1 VVKNKKIAILSGKG
15 GTGKTLLAVNLSSLE
30 KGSTYVDLD
39 VEEPNGYLFFK
50 PKIQEVESVKVKIP
64 EVNYDLCIGCKKC
77 VNFCKFN
84 AIAYTNKLKTFEGLC
99 HSCGGCVELCPVKAL
114 TEKEKIVGEVKVGK
128 SENTSVLTGILNIG
142 EASGIPI
149 IKNIYEKLNNYEGY
163 IFLDCAPGSSCLVM
177 ESISNAD
184 YCVLVAEPTIFGLHN
199 LKMVYELVN
208 ILKKPFGIVLNKC
221 NELYNPSEEFCIKNN
236 LNILGKIPFDKN
248 LGKTNSDSEIV
259 VNKDDKYRKMF
270 SDILQN
276 IKMEV
281 SK

>member
-1 VVKNKKIAILSGKG
+1 MGKNKKIAILSGKG
-15 GTGKTLLAVNLSSLE
+15 GTGKTLLAVNFSSLE

-50 PKIQEVESVKVKIP
+50 PIIQEVESVKVKIP

-84 AIAYTNKLKTFEGLC
+84 ALAYTNKLKLFEGLC
-99 HSCGGCVELCPVKAL
+99 HSCGGCVEICPVKAL
-114 TEKEKIVGEVKVGK
+114 TEKEKIVGEVRIGK
-128 SENTSVLTGILNIG
+128 SENTSVLTGEINIG

-149 IKNIYEKLNNYEGY
+149 IKKIYNKINDYKGY

-208 ILKKPFGIVLNKC
+208 ILKKPFGVVLNKC
-221 NELYNPSEEFCIKNN
+221 TKLQNPSEEFCKKNSVD
-236 LNILGKIPFDKN
+236 ILGKIPFDKN
-248 LGKTNSDSEIV
+248 LGKTNSNSEIV
-259 VNKDDKYRKMF
+259 VNIDEKYRKMF

-276 IKMEV
+276 IKKEV

>member
-15 GTGKTLLAVNLSSLE
+15 GTGKTLLAVNFSSLE

-50 PKIQEVESVKVKIP
+50 PKIQEVECVKVKIP
-64 EVNYDLCIGCKKC
+64 EINYDLCIGCKKC
-77 VNFCKFN
+77 VNFCRFN
-84 AIAYTNKLKTFEGLC
+84 ALAYTNKLKIFERLC
-99 HSCGGCVELCPVKAL
+99 HSCGGCVEICPVKAL
-114 TEKEKIVGEVKVGK
+114 TEKEKIVGEVKIGK
-128 SENTSVLTGILNIG
+128 SKSTSVLTGVLNIG

-149 IKNIYEKLNNYEGY
+149 IKNIYDKANNYEGY
-163 IFLDCAPGSSCLVM
+163 IFIDCAPGSSCLVM

>member
-1 VVKNKKIAILSGKG
+1 MDKNKKIAILSGKG
-15 GTGKTLLAVNLSSLE
+15 GTGKTLLAVNFSSLE

-50 PKIQEVESVKVKIP
+50 PIIQEVESVKVKIP

-84 AIAYTNKLKTFEGLC
+84 ALAYTNKLKLFEGLC
-99 HSCGGCVELCPVKAL
+99 HSCGGCVEICPVKAL
-114 TEKEKIVGEVKVGK
+114 TEKEKIVGEVRIGK
-128 SENTSVLTGILNIG
+128 SENTSVLTGEINIG

-149 IKNIYEKLNNYEGY
+149 IKKIYNKINDYKGY

-208 ILKKPFGIVLNKC
+208 ILKKPFGVVLNKC
-221 NELYNPSEEFCIKNN
+221 TKLQNPSEEFCKKNSV
-236 LNILGKIPFDKN
+236 NILGKIPFDKN
-248 LGKTNSDSEIV
+248 LGKTNSNSEIV
-259 VNKDDKYRKMF
+259 VNIDEKYRKMF

-276 IKMEV
+276 IKKEV

>member
-1 VVKNKKIAILSGKG
+1 MDKNKKIAILSGKG

-30 KGSTYVDLD
+30 KGSTYIDLD

-64 EVNYDLCIGCKKC
+64 EVNYDICVGCKKC

-84 AIAYTNKLKTFEGLC
+84 ALAYTNKLKLFEGLC
-99 HSCGGCVELCPVKAL
+99 HSCGGCIEICPVKAL
-114 TEKEKIVGEVKVGK
+114 TEKEKIVGKIRIGK
-128 SENTSVLTGILNIG
+128 SEKISVLTGEINIG
-142 EASGIPI
+142 ESSGIPI
-149 IKNIYEKLNNYEGY
+149 IKKIFKKINNYEGY

-177 ESISNAD
+177 ESIGGAD

-208 ILKKPFGIVLNKC
+208 ILNKPFGVVLNKC
-221 NELYNPSEEFCIKNN
+221 TELYNPSEEFCKKNN
-236 LNILGKIPFDKN
+236 LNILGKILFDKD
-248 LGKTNSDSEIV
+248 LGKINSDSEIL
-259 VNKDDKYRKMF
+259 VNVDGKYREMF
-270 SDILQN
+270 SKILQN
-276 IKMEV
+276 IKKEV

>member
-1 VVKNKKIAILSGKG
+1 MDKNKKIAILSGKG
-15 GTGKTLLAVNLSSLE
+15 GTGKTLLAVNFSSLE

-50 PKIQEVESVKVKIP
+50 PIIQEVESVKVKIP

-84 AIAYTNKLKTFEGLC
+84 ALAYTNKLKLFEGLC
-99 HSCGGCVELCPVKAL
+99 HSCGGCVEICPVKAL
-114 TEKEKIVGEVKVGK
+114 TEKEKIVGEVRIGK
-128 SENTSVLTGILNIG
+128 SENTSVLTGEINIG

-149 IKNIYEKLNNYEGY
+149 IKKIYNKINDYKGY

-208 ILKKPFGIVLNKC
+208 ILKKPFGVVLNKC
-221 NELYNPSEEFCIKNN
+221 TKLQNPSEEFCKKNSVD
-236 LNILGKIPFDKN
+236 ILGKIPFDKN
-248 LGKTNSDSEIV
+248 LGKTNSNSEIV
-259 VNKDDKYRKMF
+259 VNIDEKYRKMF

-276 IKMEV
+276 IKKEV

>member
-1 VVKNKKIAILSGKG
+1 MGKNKKIAILSGKG
-15 GTGKTLLAVNLSSLE
+15 GTGKTLLAVNFSSLE

-50 PKIQEVESVKVKIP
+50 PIIQEVESVKVKIP

-84 AIAYTNKLKTFEGLC
+84 ALAYTNKLKLFEGLC
-99 HSCGGCVELCPVKAL
+99 HSCGGCVEICPVKAL
-114 TEKEKIVGEVKVGK
+114 TEKEKIVGEVRIGK
-128 SENTSVLTGILNIG
+128 SENTSVLTGEINIG

-149 IKNIYEKLNNYEGY
+149 IKKIYNKINDYKGY

-208 ILKKPFGIVLNKC
+208 ILKKPFGVVLNKC
-221 NELYNPSEEFCIKNN
+221 TKLQNPSEEFCKKNSV
-236 LNILGKIPFDKN
+236 NILGKIPFDKN
-248 LGKTNSDSEIV
+248 LGKTNSNSEIV
-259 VNKDDKYRKMF
+259 VNIDEKYRKMF

-276 IKMEV
+276 IKKEV

>member
-1 VVKNKKIAILSGKG
+1 MGKNKKIAILSGKG
-15 GTGKTLLAVNLSSLE
+15 GTGKTLLVVNFSSLE

-50 PKIQEVESVKVKIP
+50 PIIQEVESVKVKIP

-84 AIAYTNKLKTFEGLC
+84 ALAYTNKLKLFEGLC
-99 HSCGGCVELCPVKAL
+99 HSCGGCVEICPVKAL
-114 TEKEKIVGEVKVGK
+114 TEKEKIVGEVRIGK
-128 SENTSVLTGILNIG
+128 SENTSVLTGEINIG

-149 IKNIYEKLNNYEGY
+149 IKKIYNKINDYKGY

-208 ILKKPFGIVLNKC
+208 ILKKPFGVVLNKC
-221 NELYNPSEEFCIKNN
+221 TKLQNPSEEFCKKNSV
-236 LNILGKIPFDKN
+236 NILGKIPFDKN
-248 LGKTNSDSEIV
+248 LGKTNSNSEIV
-259 VNKDDKYRKMF
+259 VNIDEKYRKMF

-276 IKMEV
+276 IKKEV